1 MAVSEPVLF
10 ESIEGIAGTG
20 KTTVAPL
27 LAQARQAVLV
37 ATVPANFQPLRR
49 ELDNSSNADA
59 RMCLFLS
66 ALLTATDQIVRYLE
80 AGIPVVVE
88 SYFARCLTTHRAY
101 GAKLGITLPTDLPEP
116 VTYQLTCAP
125 HERLRRLAHRDKAV
139 TKWDDLAEQHA
150 ESLSAAI
157 GEWATHRID
166 TTASTPAEVV
176 QTILSLNRSGSH
188 HADS

>member
-1 MAVSEPVLF
+1 MSERVLF

-27 LAQARQAVLV
+27 LAQARHAVLV

-49 ELDNSSNADA
+49 ELDDSSNPDA

-66 ALLTATDQIVRYLE
+66 ALLTVTDQIVRHLD
-80 AGIPVVVE
+80 AGVPVVVE
-88 SYFARCLTTHRAY
+88 SYFARCLTTHREY
-101 GAKLGITLPTDLPEP
+101 GAKLGIALPADLPEP

-125 HERLRRLAHRDKAV
+125 HERLRRLAQRDKAV
-139 TKWDDLAEQHA
+139 TKWDVLAEQHS
-150 ESLSAAI
+150 ESLTAAI

-166 TTASTPAEVV
+166 TTVSTPADVV
-176 QTILSLNRSGSH
+176 QTILSLDRSGSED
-188 HADS
+188 AYR